1 MAKDFI
7 IDLDGDGLLD
17 IVRVYNRKK
26 GGKKTKVANVKFGTS
41 KMKRKKKK
49 REKGGKKKS
58 AKKKKP
64 KYVGLE
70 LSWKGVY
77 MRIVGVE
84 KETEKAILAKVND
97 QITAWHHGEQ
107 YRKREL
113 KEIDRAIEYCKKR
126 IKNAKNEREKQ
137 RWKASL
143 KEWQLRK
150 KALTN
155 KNTTTR
161 KVWIPKS
168 VLEKKL
174 KNQR

>member
-1 MAKDFI
+1 
-7 IDLDGDGLLD
+7 
-17 IVRVYNRKK
+17 
-26 GGKKTKVANVKFGTS
+26 
-41 KMKRKKKK
+41 
-49 REKGGKKKS
+49 
-58 AKKKKP
+58 
-64 KYVGLE
+64 
-70 LSWKGVY
+70 

-113 KEIDRAIEYCKKR
+113 KEINRAIEYCKKR

-137 RWKASL
+137 RWEASL

-155 KNTTTR
+155 KNVATR

-168 VLEKKL
+168 VLERKL